1 MFSWIVVSLSLVVPA
16 LCYPICP
23 KRTRTSGQPK
33 FTKRLGDFDYVAMG
47 KSVAIQCCNNGA
59 GAIKWYR
66 QGDGFWESYPP
77 DPVPGMTD
85 IPTLEEDNQILR
97 IFDAEKADDTV
108 FKCEL
113 IEGSS
118 TDLFE
123 VPTIQHEMRL
133 NVVACDRLGR
143 GPIMTKPFPKD
154 QYIEKYGGNISLAC
168 SGYFGC
174 SEDGVIDGGAD
185 WLVKEK
191 GRYKPASHVSQ
202 RYNVAKYTNDGK
214 TILGAD
220 LSISSVS
227 EEDVSRLFICKL
239 SSAQV
244 YESQSNQ
251 TVRIYKKD
259 KVNIDLWVGVAVGAM
274 VILVMVIIILK
285 FVIGKLWGPQIKWY
299 FRSRMPFIGPEP
311 VADKKFSAFMYHA
324 DDDVKIANNVKDKL
338 EDQNFRIFLSS
349 EVQGFQRTLPA
360 YEEKCN
366 ESAVVIFLYT
376 KNLWEDPMANFF
388 LLSVVEFRQ
397 GKGILFL
404 EVEEYSAAKVME
416 WTKEAERSPD
426 KRARNPLEASTS
438 LEADCPNHDRIE
450 NAEDEKKEDARL
462 DIKFWR
468 ALPRLKVPTDKSST
482 RKKKN
487 FHCSIQ
493 NWLPLVK
500 NQNKEHEYRLPSKR
514 SSNGKSRHSSS
525 AAKPL
530 LGEAAEL
537 SSVINDDV
545 FDSDQETKRFVFD
558 NEAVSR
564 NTSLQSSQDNR
575 EVIYSRSEAGVDQQ
589 PIRADVE
596 SQNEAAAAQAVLVV
610 SADVHPHA
618 EENESR
624 AEVEIINEFDS
635 TGRLKIDSSNSEEP
649 MSPSE
654 QGVFTLSGEETEE
667 IPRKTELPNADNLAD
682 DKSEKLESGFSDGNF
697 SPGQSGSSVVSSSG
711 VSSSLSNGL
720 RTGTSSGSSV
730 SPNHAFQNGA
740 NIPVVTNG
748 PHNEIPV
755 SKNDS
760 YTSSHES
767 GYNTSPMTGL
777 TRKHCSQRILKQTA
791 DGSNLAQ
798 TSINAQ

>member
-1 MFSWIVVSLSLVVPA
+1 MVPA

-23 KRTRTSGQPK
+23 NRTGTPGQPK
-33 FTKRLGDFDYVAMG
+33 FTKRLGDFDYVALG

-59 GAIKWYR
+59 DAIKWYR
-66 QGDGFWESYPP
+66 KRDGFWEPYPP
-77 DPVPGMTD
+77 SPVPGMTN
-85 IPTLEEDNQILR
+85 IPKLEEEDQILR
-97 IFDAEKADDTV
+97 IFDAGKADNTV

-113 IEGSS
+113 LERSS
-118 TDLFE
+118 TDLSE
-123 VPTIQHEMRL
+123 VPNLQHEMRL

-154 QYIEKYGGNISLAC
+154 QHIEKYGGNISFAC

-174 SEDGVIDGGAD
+174 SDDGVIDGGAD

-202 RYNVAKYTNDGK
+202 RYNVTKYTNDGK

-220 LSISSVS
+220 LSIFHVS
-227 EEDVSRLFICKL
+227 EEDISRVFICKL

-251 TVRIYKKD
+251 SVRIYKKD
-259 KVNIDLWVGVAVGAM
+259 KVNIDLWVGVAVSVM

-324 DDDVKIANNVKDKL
+324 DDDTEVANNVKDKL
-338 EDQNFRIFLSS
+338 EEQNFRIFLSS
-349 EVQGFQRTLPA
+349 EVQGFERTLPA

-388 LLSVVEFRQ
+388 LLSVVEFCE

-404 EVEEYSAAKVME
+404 EVEEYSAAKVMD
-416 WTKEAERSPD
+416 WTKEAERNPD
-426 KRARNPLEASTS
+426 RPARDPLEASTS
-438 LEADCPNHDRIE
+438 IEEDCPNHDRIE
-450 NAEDEKKEDARL
+450 KAENKKKEDGR
-462 DIKFWR
+462 ININFWR
-468 ALPRLKVPTDKSST
+468 ALPRLKVPTDKSSE
-482 RKKKN
+482 REQKN

-493 NWLPLVK
+493 NRLPLVK
-500 NQNKEHEYRLPSKR
+500 NQNKEHEYRLPSKK
-514 SSNGKSRHSSS
+514 SSDGKSRHSSS
-525 AAKPL
+525 AKPL
-530 LGEAAEL
+530 LGEVAEL
-537 SSVINDDV
+537 SPMLNDDV
-545 FDSDQETKRFVFD
+545 FVSDQETKRFVYD

-575 EVIYSRSEAGVDQQ
+575 EVIYSRNEAGVDRQ

-596 SQNEAAAAQAVLVV
+596 SQNEAAAAQPVLLV
-610 SADVHPHA
+610 SADIHPHL

-624 AEVEIINEFDS
+624 AEVEIINEVES
-635 TGRLKIDSSNSEEP
+635 TDRLKIDSLNSEDSV
-649 MSPSE
+649 SPSE

-667 IPRKTELPNADNLAD
+667 LPRKIELPNADNLAA
-682 DKSEKLESGFSDGNF
+682 DKSERLESGFSGSSF
-697 SPGQSGSSVVSSSG
+697 SPGQSGSPVVSSSG

-720 RTGTSSGSSV
+720 RTGMADGTSV
-730 SPNHAFQNGA
+730 SPNNTFQNGA
-740 NIPVVTNG
+740 NIPVVANG
-748 PHNEIPV
+748 PHNEIPGIRG
-755 SKNDS
+755 DS
-760 YTSSHES
+760 YASSRES
-767 GYNTSPMTGL
+767 GYNTSPLTGSAES
-777 TRKHCSQRILKQTA
+777 TAVNKFIKQTA
-791 DGSNLAQ
+791 DGSNMAQ